1 MGDLYNPF
9 PRLPKN
15 IRQIG
20 ETDQVARFYME
31 DYVNTYLKRLY
42 PAGNQTMR
50 AGLLLGTT
58 EQHDGTPYI
67 FVDGALEMEE
77 IETDGEKISFSDSA
91 WKKAYQA
98 MEEAFPKRTIQGWFL
113 CGSPSSQLSPLN
125 YWKQHIQ
132 YFSGKNQLMYL
143 NHGLEG
149 EEAVY
154 VTSEDGFYR
163 LKGHCIYYER
173 NQLMQDYMITR
184 KDVHRVETG
193 SHETVIKDFRQR
205 MSVKKEEAM
214 LHHRKTS
221 FLGMVCGSLSV
232 AILAGGVVLVNNYAK
247 MQKMESVLTSVL
259 PQGMSGWS
267 EYAEKIANEPDFII
281 EEIKGNVYP
290 TEALQTSA
298 DESGSGEVS
307 GTGSSI
313 SGSGGAAEGTPGMA
327 EAAAGSSETGSGE
340 EPKEESGAEAG
351 SGASATAASEQRA
364 SGQGTSGPAA
374 SEAKAPT
381 GSTEL
386 GTSGSGS
393 SMAGVSEKEAGAGAS
408 AGAGFTE
415 SGQSLVGF
423 GKGSRVYEVG
433 PGETLYGI
441 CWKEYGDLT
450 QLGEICRLNG
460 LEDENRI
467 LAGQA
472 LILP

>member
-77 IETDGEKISFSDSA
+77 IETEGEKISFSDSA

-98 MEEAFPKRTIQGWFL
+98 MEEAFPNRTIQGWFL

-267 EYAEKIANEPDFII
+267 EYAEKIATEPDFII
-281 EEIKGNVYP
+281 EEIKGNIYP
-290 TEALQTSA
+290 TEASQA
-298 DESGSGEVS
+298 AAESGSGEASV
-307 GTGSSI
+307 TGSSI

-340 EPKEESGAEAG
+340 TTTGESGAEA
-351 SGASATAASEQRA
+351 SD
-364 SGQGTSGPAA
+364 QGTSGPAA
-374 SEAKAPT
+374 SEAKA
-381 GSTEL
+381 STESPEL
-386 GTSGSGS
+386 ETSGSGS
-393 SMAGVSEKEAGAGAS
+393 SMAGAPEAEAGAGAS
-408 AGAGFTE
+408 AGAGFAE
-415 SGQSLVGF
+415 PGQSLVGF

-467 LAGQA
+467 LAGQT
-472 LILP
+472 LVLP

>member
-1 MGDLYNPF
+1 
-9 PRLPKN
+9 
-15 IRQIG
+15 
-20 ETDQVARFYME
+20 
-31 DYVNTYLKRLY
+31 
-42 PAGNQTMR
+42 
-50 AGLLLGTT
+50 
-58 EQHDGTPYI
+58 
-67 FVDGALEMEE
+67 
-77 IETDGEKISFSDSA
+77 
-91 WKKAYQA
+91 
-98 MEEAFPKRTIQGWFL
+98 
-113 CGSPSSQLSPLN
+113 
-125 YWKQHIQ
+125 
-132 YFSGKNQLMYL
+132 
-143 NHGLEG
+143 
-149 EEAVY
+149 
-154 VTSEDGFYR
+154 
-163 LKGHCIYYER
+163 
-173 NQLMQDYMITR
+173 
-184 KDVHRVETG
+184 HRVETG

-290 TEALQTSA
+290 TEALQTAA
-298 DESGSGEVS
+298 DESGSGEAS

-327 EAAAGSSETGSGE
+327 EAAAGFSETGSGE
-340 EPKEESGAEAG
+340 APKGESGAEAG
-351 SGASATAASEQRA
+351 SGASSTTASEQRA

-393 SMAGVSEKEAGAGAS
+393 SMAGASEKEAGAGAS
-408 AGAGFTE
+408 AEAGFTE

>member
-77 IETDGEKISFSDSA
+77 IETEGEKISFSDSA

-98 MEEAFPKRTIQGWFL
+98 MEEAFPNRTIQGWFL

-267 EYAEKIANEPDFII
+267 EYAEKMANEPDFII

-290 TEALQTSA
+290 TEASQA
-298 DESGSGEVS
+298 AAESGSGE
-307 GTGSSI
+307 
-313 SGSGGAAEGTPGMA
+313 AAEGTPGMA

-340 EPKEESGAEAG
+340 MTTGESGVEAEAG
-351 SGASATAASEQRA
+351 ALATAASE
-364 SGQGTSGPAA
+364 SGAPGQETSGSGA
-374 SEAKAPT
+374 STGAPGQETSGSKA
-381 GSTEL
+381 STESPEL
-386 GTSGSGS
+386 ETSGSGS
-393 SMAGVSEKEAGAGAS
+393 SMAGAPEAEAGAGAS
-408 AGAGFTE
+408 AGAGFAE
-415 SGQSLVGF
+415 PGQSLVGF

-467 LAGQA
+467 LAGQE
-472 LILP
+472 LVLP

>member
-77 IETDGEKISFSDSA
+77 IETEGEKISFSDSA

-98 MEEAFPKRTIQGWFL
+98 MEEAFPNRTIQGWFL

-221 FLGMVCGSLSV
+221 FLGMICGSLSV

-290 TEALQTSA
+290 TDASQAAAE
-298 DESGSGEVS
+298 
-307 GTGSSI
+307 
-313 SGSGGAAEGTPGMA
+313 SGSGGAAEGMPGMA
-327 EAAAGSSETGSGE
+327 EAAAGSSETGSGKA
-340 EPKEESGAEAG
+340 PKEESGAEAG
-351 SGASATAASEQRA
+351 SGALATAASESEA

-386 GTSGSGS
+386 GTSGSES
-393 SMAGVSEKEAGAGAS
+393 SMAGAPEKEAGAGAS

>member
-77 IETDGEKISFSDSA
+77 IETEGEKISFSDSA
-91 WKKAYQA
+91 WKKAYEA
-98 MEEAFPKRTIQGWFL
+98 MEEAFPNRTIQGWFL

-143 NHGLEG
+143 NHGLDG
-149 EEAVY
+149 EESVY

-267 EYAEKIANEPDFII
+267 EYAEKIANEPDFTI

-290 TEALQTSA
+290 TDASQAAAE
-298 DESGSGEVS
+298 
-307 GTGSSI
+307 

-340 EPKEESGAEAG
+340 TTTGETTTGESGAE
-351 SGASATAASEQRA
+351 A

-374 SEAKAPT
+374 SEAKA
-381 GSTEL
+381 STESPEL
-386 GTSGSGS
+386 ETSGSGS
-393 SMAGVSEKEAGAGAS
+393 SMAGAPEAEAGAGAS
-408 AGAGFTE
+408 AGAGFAE
-415 SGQSLVGF
+415 PGQSLVGF

-467 LAGQA
+467 LAGQE
-472 LILP
+472 LVLP

>member
-77 IETDGEKISFSDSA
+77 IETEGEKISFSDSA

-98 MEEAFPKRTIQGWFL
+98 MEEAFPNRTIQGWFL

-290 TEALQTSA
+290 TDASQA
-298 DESGSGEVS
+298 AAESGSGEAS

-340 EPKEESGAEAG
+340 MTTGESGVE
-351 SGASATAASEQRA
+351 A
-364 SGQGTSGPAA
+364 SGQRTSGPAA
-374 SEAKAPT
+374 SEAKA
-381 GSTEL
+381 STESPEL
-386 GTSGSGS
+386 ETSGSGS
-393 SMAGVSEKEAGAGAS
+393 SMAGAPEAEAGAGAS
-408 AGAGFTE
+408 AGAGFAE
-415 SGQSLVGF
+415 PGQSLVGF

-467 LAGQA
+467 LAGQE
-472 LILP
+472 LVLP

>member
-77 IETDGEKISFSDSA
+77 IETEGEKISFSDSA

-98 MEEAFPKRTIQGWFL
+98 MEEAFPNRTIQGWFL

-267 EYAEKIANEPDFII
+267 EYAEKMANEPDFII

-290 TEALQTSA
+290 TEASQA
-298 DESGSGEVS
+298 AAESGSGE
-307 GTGSSI
+307 
-313 SGSGGAAEGTPGMA
+313 AAEGTPGMA

-340 EPKEESGAEAG
+340 MTTGESGVEAEAG
-351 SGASATAASEQRA
+351 ALATAASE
-364 SGQGTSGPAA
+364 SGAPGQETSG
-374 SEAKAPT
+374 SKA
-381 GSTEL
+381 STESPEL
-386 GTSGSGS
+386 ETSGSGS
-393 SMAGVSEKEAGAGAS
+393 SMAGAPEAEAGAGAS
-408 AGAGFTE
+408 AGAGFAE
-415 SGQSLVGF
+415 PGQSLVGF

-467 LAGQA
+467 LAGQE
-472 LILP
+472 LVLP

>member
-1 MGDLYNPF
+1 MGDLDNPF
-9 PRLPKN
+9 PGLPKN

-77 IETDGEKISFSDSA
+77 IETEGEKISFSDSA

-98 MEEAFPKRTIQGWFL
+98 MEEAFPNRTIQGWFL

-267 EYAEKIANEPDFII
+267 EYAEKIANEPDFTI

-290 TEALQTSA
+290 TDASQAAAE
-298 DESGSGEVS
+298 
-307 GTGSSI
+307 

-340 EPKEESGAEAG
+340 TTTGESGAEAP
-351 SGASATAASEQRA
+351 
-364 SGQGTSGPAA
+364 GQETSG
-374 SEAKAPT
+374 SKA
-381 GSTEL
+381 STESPEL
-386 GTSGSGS
+386 ETSGSGS
-393 SMAGVSEKEAGAGAS
+393 SMAGAPEAEAGSGAS
-408 AGAGFTE
+408 AGAGFAE
-415 SGQSLVGF
+415 PGQSLVGF

-467 LAGQA
+467 LAGQE
-472 LILP
+472 LVLP

>member
-98 MEEAFPKRTIQGWFL
+98 MEEAFPNRTIQGWFL

-267 EYAEKIANEPDFII
+267 EYAEKMANEPDFII

-290 TEALQTSA
+290 TEASQA
-298 DESGSGEVS
+298 AAESGSGE
-307 GTGSSI
+307 
-313 SGSGGAAEGTPGMA
+313 AAEGTPGMA

-340 EPKEESGAEAG
+340 MTTGESGVE
-351 SGASATAASEQRA
+351 A

-374 SEAKAPT
+374 SEAKA
-381 GSTEL
+381 STESPEL
-386 GTSGSGS
+386 ETSGSGS
-393 SMAGVSEKEAGAGAS
+393 SMAGAPETEAGAEAS
-408 AGAGFTE
+408 AGSGFAE
-415 SGQSLVGF
+415 PGQSLVGF

-467 LAGQA
+467 LAGQE
-472 LILP
+472 LVLP

>member
-77 IETDGEKISFSDSA
+77 IETEGEKISFSDSA

-98 MEEAFPKRTIQGWFL
+98 MEEAFPNRTIQGWFL

-267 EYAEKIANEPDFII
+267 EYAEKMANEPDFII

-290 TEALQTSA
+290 TEASQA
-298 DESGSGEVS
+298 AAESGSGE
-307 GTGSSI
+307 
-313 SGSGGAAEGTPGMA
+313 AAEGTPGMA

-340 EPKEESGAEAG
+340 MTTGESGVEAG
-351 SGASATAASEQRA
+351 AGALATAASE
-364 SGQGTSGPAA
+364 SGAPDQETSGSGA
-374 SEAKAPT
+374 STGAPGQETSGSKA
-381 GSTEL
+381 STESPEL
-386 GTSGSGS
+386 ETSGSGS
-393 SMAGVSEKEAGAGAS
+393 SMAGAPEAEAGSGAS
-408 AGAGFTE
+408 AGAGFAE
-415 SGQSLVGF
+415 PGQSLVGF

-467 LAGQA
+467 LAGQE
-472 LILP
+472 LVLP

>member
-77 IETDGEKISFSDSA
+77 IETEGEKISFSDSA

-98 MEEAFPKRTIQGWFL
+98 MEEAFPNRTIQGWFL

-290 TEALQTSA
+290 TEASQA
-298 DESGSGEVS
+298 AAESGSGE
-307 GTGSSI
+307 
-313 SGSGGAAEGTPGMA
+313 AAEGTPGME

-340 EPKEESGAEAG
+340 MTTEESGVE
-351 SGASATAASEQRA
+351 A
-364 SGQGTSGPAA
+364 SGQGTSGPAT
-374 SEAKAPT
+374 SEAKA
-381 GSTEL
+381 STESPEL
-386 GTSGSGS
+386 ETSGSGS
-393 SMAGVSEKEAGAGAS
+393 SMAGAPEAEAGAGAS
-408 AGAGFTE
+408 AGAGFAE
-415 SGQSLVGF
+415 PGQSLVGF

-467 LAGQA
+467 LAGQE
-472 LILP
+472 LVLP

>member
-77 IETDGEKISFSDSA
+77 IETEGEKISFSDSA

-98 MEEAFPKRTIQGWFL
+98 MEEAFPNRTIQGWFL

-290 TEALQTSA
+290 TEASQA
-298 DESGSGEVS
+298 AAESGSGE
-307 GTGSSI
+307 
-313 SGSGGAAEGTPGMA
+313 AAEGTPGMA

-340 EPKEESGAEAG
+340 MTTGESGVE
-351 SGASATAASEQRA
+351 A
-364 SGQGTSGPAA
+364 SGQGTSGPAT
-374 SEAKAPT
+374 SEAKA
-381 GSTEL
+381 STESPEL
-386 GTSGSGS
+386 ETSGSGS
-393 SMAGVSEKEAGAGAS
+393 SMAGAPEAEAGSGAS
-408 AGAGFTE
+408 AGAGFAE
-415 SGQSLVGF
+415 PGQSLVGF

-467 LAGQA
+467 LAGQE
-472 LILP
+472 LVLP